1 MTLSQLLTLV
11 ANRLDDT
18 KEPYLWSDEELT
30 SYANQRINEICQ
42 AVPAIRDDSTAAI
55 CTISV
60 IAGTRSYA
68 TDPRIIYIHEAKLDL
83 EDIPLE
89 RMTFGE
95 MRNFNKAWKTIS
107 ETPRT
112 FFTDMEL
119 DRITLYPN
127 PIVNDTLRL
136 NVIRHP
142 LVPLDYTAAESTS
155 PEIPERFHELLV
167 PGITSL
173 AMLKADAET
182 EDLVRAKNDL
192 VGWKM
197 NLEQIKRF
205 YLNLHYSPTVA
216 VPHQAFM

>member
-30 SYANQRINEICQ
+30 SYANQRINKICEV
-42 AVPAIRDDSTAAI
+42 VPALRDDSTSAI
-55 CTISV
+55 CTLSV

-68 TDPRIIYIHEAKLDL
+68 TDPRIIYIHEAKLDQ
-83 EDIPLE
+83 ETIPLS
-89 RMTFGE
+89 RMTFGDI
-95 MRNFNKAWKTIS
+95 RSFSPSWKTVS
-107 ETPRT
+107 DTPRA
-112 FFTDMEL
+112 FFTDMDL
-119 DRITLYPN
+119 DTITLYPL
-127 PIVNDTLRL
+127 PKVNDTLRF
-136 NVIRHP
+136 NVVRYP
-142 LVPLDYTAAESTS
+142 LQPLLYTSAESTS

-173 AMLKADAET
+173 AYRKADAET
-182 EDLVRAKNDL
+182 EDLTRAKADF
-192 VGWKM
+192 GEWSE